1 MFLRLNKCDKVLNQD
16 VVPDVF
22 NLFDTLKALDS
33 KAYARVDGSSKKYKS
48 KT

>member
-1 MFLRLNKCDKVLNQD
+1 MFLNLIKCDKVLNQD

-33 KAYARVDGSSKKYKS
+33 KGFSWRSSKWK
-48 KT
+48 